1 METDGNMIG
10 YQKEQRSEHHTA
22 FVSLPFKID
31 GAKVE
36 NCSSLVLLG
45 IWNSTQ
51 GPLD

>member
-10 YQKEQRSEHHTA
+10 YQKEHTA
-22 FVSLPFKID
+22 FVFLPFKID

-36 NCSSLVLLG
+36 NCSILVLLG